1 MALLEDGRLGGG
13 RWEEKGERKEERG
26 GRREVGGGRW
36 EEGGKNWEV
45 MVGDGRREEEGGRR
59 EVGSS
64 CQRYATGQHPW
75 EYISS

>member
-1 MALLEDGRLGGG
+1 
-13 RWEEKGERKEERG
+13 
-26 GRREVGGGRW
+26 VGGGRW